1 MDTASTV
8 IVSDNPKNMESA
20 ISQMLRQIDEI
31 REQMKADDA
40 EIVKI
45 RADSTILRAESR
57 VMRNETES
65 ILARVRENIWPMF
78 DVFAV

>member
-8 IVSDNPKNMESA
+8 IVSDNPKDMEAA

-40 EIVKI
+40 EIAQI
-45 RADSTILRAESR
+45 RAEKAMLRVEAQAIGD
-57 VMRNETES
+57 ETRAIMANFWS
-65 ILARVRENIWPMF
+65 AI
-78 DVFAV
+78 